1 MIGVGLLNRFETSVN
16 LTAFYR
22 ELLLTRM
29 LEHLSRLLLGVRQTR
44 FPRFEPFRF

>member
-29 LEHLSRLLLGVRQTR
+29 LEHLSRLLLGVRHTLSSV
-44 FPRFEPFRF
+44 